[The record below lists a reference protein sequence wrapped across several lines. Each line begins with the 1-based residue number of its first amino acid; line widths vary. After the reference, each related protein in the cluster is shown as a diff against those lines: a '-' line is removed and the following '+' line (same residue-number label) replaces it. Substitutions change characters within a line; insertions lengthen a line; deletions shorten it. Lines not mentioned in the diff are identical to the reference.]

1 MVIDCNSILSRVPP
15 PGAVPVSLHE
25 AAQMWNASGLSG
37 SIRDV
42 SLVGMVVKIQA
53 PRPVKG
59 DLKGK
64 WNTTLWIQDPSI
76 SDSRNGDSGPRWGFE
91 LTVWAT
97 IDSIHRLP
105 RAEPGEILVAYP
117 VKLTGSASGMVE
129 EDSIDER
136 MLVVIPKGAVAK
148 DPRPAPGSV
157 LPENSSDLKWI
168 PENKFVQRLYIS
180 ALIVPLDNLVDF
192 WAPEESAVSQNGSLS
207 PSVPNSIDSQNRAV
221 ILPTRESQDIGRLNA
236 TSVINLEGMVT
247 RVRAI
252 QKTNCSPSDPEAII
266 CLIIDVWD
274 GSERAAAHALLE
286 RRPNEQVGE
295 EAVCWGRSAVQ
306 PYSWRPFLRTCPIHL
321 YGEAIKSAMAQQ
333 VMTGTYLR
341 AFSVEMTDQSSLEGP
356 WSIHRGTP
364 RSQTRTILRCTGE
377 APEGASQGVQ
387 VLPSSY
393 CKARHLCSMIMSRSA
408 LWLGIPKEH
417 FENFK
422 KFHETSK
429 ADGKVNVSRSVPNGT
444 VVHNGQA

>member
-1 MVIDCNSILSRVPP
+1 
-15 PGAVPVSLHE
+15 
-25 AAQMWNASGLSG
+25 MWSASGFSG

-76 SDSRNGDSGPRWGFE
+76 SDSRGGGDGPRWGFE

-97 IDSIHRLP
+97 VDSIHRLP

-117 VKLTGSASGMVE
+117 VKLTGSASGVVG
-129 EDSIDER
+129 EDSIDDR

-157 LPENSSDLKWI
+157 LPKSSTDLKWI
-168 PENKFVQRLYIS
+168 PENKHVQRLYIS
-180 ALIVPLDNLVDF
+180 ALLETLDNLVDF
-192 WAPEESAVSQNGSLS
+192 WAPEEPSPVNGVNHVS
-207 PSVPNSIDSQNRAV
+207 PNTPGARNKAI

-236 TSVINLEGMVT
+236 TTVINLEGMVT

-252 QKTNCSPSDPEAII
+252 QKANGPPNDPSESIT

-274 GSERAAAHALLE
+274 GSERAAANALLE
-286 RRPNEQVGE
+286 RRPNEQLGE

-321 YGEAIKSAMAQQ
+321 YGEAIQSAMAQQ
-333 VMTGTYLR
+333 VITGTYIR
-341 AFSVEMTDQSSLEGP
+341 AFSVEMCDQSVLEGP

-364 RSQTRTILRCTGE
+364 RSQPRTILRCTGE
-377 APEGASQGVQ
+377 APDGASSGVQ

-393 CKARHLCSMIMSRSA
+393 RKARKLCEMIMSRSA

-417 FENFK
+417 FEKFQNFSDG
-422 KFHETSK
+422 TAK
-429 ADGKVNVSRSVPNGT
+429 ANQTQKLKSEAQGAKYSIPNGSA
-444 VVHNGQA
+444 HNGEV